1 MKQPGWFVRVAWF
14 MWGGIAALM
23 ILLVL
28 MLAPMQAHAKVVAIG
43 KAKGDVVTLTDE
55 PCKSVVMQKVKPEY
69 RKHFMAATYYIG
81 QKNETVAG
89 CYWLYESN
97 YITIWEDGDVFELPM
112 SFFKQAKANAPG
124 VVSVSAGIRG

>member
-1 MKQPGWFVRVAWF
+1 
-14 MWGGIAALM
+14 MWGGIVALA

-28 MLAPMQAHAKVVAIG
+28 ILAPIQAHAKVVAIG
-43 KAKGDVVTLTDE
+43 KAKGDIVTLTDE

-69 RKHFMAATYYIG
+69 RKNFMAATYYIG

-97 YITIWEDGDVFELPM
+97 YITIREDGDVFELPM
-112 SFFKQAKANAPG
+112 SFFKQTNVSAPG
-124 VVSVSAGIRG
+124 VVSVVTGIRG